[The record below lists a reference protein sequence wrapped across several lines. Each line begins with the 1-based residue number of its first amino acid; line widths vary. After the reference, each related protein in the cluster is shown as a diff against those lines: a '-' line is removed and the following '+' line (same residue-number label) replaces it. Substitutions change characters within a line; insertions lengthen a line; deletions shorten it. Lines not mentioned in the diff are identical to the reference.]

1 MLRKKIENMIGGV
14 FIRAEVGGGGG
25 VMVIGV
31 FGNFFEKK
39 WTVPPVYSGP
49 KCKGRE
55 IRQI

>member
-1 MLRKKIENMIGGV
+1 MIGGV
-14 FIRAEVGGGGG
+14 FIRVEVGGGG

-39 WTVPPVYSGP
+39 LTVPPVYSGP

>member
-1 MLRKKIENMIGGV
+1 MIGGV
-14 FIRAEVGGGGG
+14 FIRVEVGGGGG
-25 VMVIGV
+25 GGGGIGV